1 MDARFVWDSTGCDS
15 RYGIAEH
22 VFHSSSMP
30 NKVYE
35 TAESFFPC
43 LLMPG
48 PWMPRLQWLGGDRAA
63 REPAAQKPR
72 LDMRPTATKAEVE
85 NGELVKVWWPCDAAP
100 AQFGPVGTARSFAR
114 LKEEGDKQGII
125 FKMRHAP
132 RRGSIN
138 TKTPAQLETDLTQPY
153 LVQIAGPLGT
163 TRDFYEDVRK
173 LMATKRQNWAGLP
186 HPRKLTVL
194 TVTGWVV
201 QKEMPAVGSAGSATA
216 TGKEYIADDIAD
228 DTDEGEPPCDED
240 LVFNTM
246 ENLSTGGRL
255 VSPMEVPVAE
265 DDVQYPNQSAERDDP
280 AHWEFQILLDE
291 AVRLLEVFRMH
302 GA

>member
-48 PWMPRLQWLGGDRAA
+48 PWMPALQWLGGDRAA

-72 LDMRPTATKAEVE
+72 LDIRPKLDKAVVE

-132 RRGSIN
+132 RRGSSN
-138 TKTPAQLETDLTQPY
+138 TKTPAQLETTLTAPY
-153 LVQIAGPLGT
+153 LVQVAGPLGT

-173 LMATKRQNWAGLP
+173 LMATRRQSWAGLP

-194 TVTGWVV
+194 TVTDWVV
-201 QKEMPAVGSAGSATA
+201 QKEMPAVGSAGSATG
-216 TGKEYIADDIAD
+216 TWNESIADDIAD

-240 LVFNTM
+240 LVFKRM

-265 DDVQYPNQSAERDDP
+265 DDVQYPNQSAERDEE
-280 AHWEFQILLDE
+280 AHWEFHLLLDE